1 MKPFSYREIIN
12 MTIRADNNETFRN
25 QFPSVSERRITP
37 SSVRPWIALTFRL
50 LLVECS
56 FFHCAAEWA
65 IVPCRESYRRNFQKT
80 VLWIGIILPII
91 RGPTQFLNT
100 QPSKQTLILYYE
112 RCRIIVAPHIQ
123 TGNHQGFIVGERN
136 DRSHTPW
143 TNQGTSAHRS
153 VIKCHFLALL
163 WYIAIGKYFGL
174 AGCIYAAHG
183 SGSLNSPGAPCFIG
197 MASCGIH

>member
-1 MKPFSYREIIN
+1 

-123 TGNHQGFIVGERN
+123 TGNHQRFVIGKWN
-136 DRSHTPW
+136 NCANTPR

-153 VIKCHFLALL
+153 VIMCHYLALL
-163 WYIAIGKYFGL
+163 RYIAVCKNFGF
-174 AGCIYAAHG
+174 AGCIYAAHR
-183 SGSLNSPGAPCFIG
+183 SGGLNSP
-197 MASCGIH
+197 